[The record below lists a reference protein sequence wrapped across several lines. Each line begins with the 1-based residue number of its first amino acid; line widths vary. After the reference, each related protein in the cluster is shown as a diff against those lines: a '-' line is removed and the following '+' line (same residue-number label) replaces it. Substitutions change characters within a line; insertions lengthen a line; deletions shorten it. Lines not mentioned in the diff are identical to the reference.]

1 MSGDGTRFEPLS
13 AEELDEFARE
23 QYARAFPKR
32 EGPPPR
38 ARNVR
43 ATRLLVGA
51 EQLAIEY
58 RDVQYELLPV
68 EFADGVLLAE
78 CRARVEA
85 IEDESKLDPMVVRD
99 YLVAL
104 RKVVALAPKYLR
116 PLGRVRRLLWRLG
129 IRKNPYRRATEAE
142 IGQLLGFFLGCRMR
156 SRVRYP
162 GT

>member
-1 MSGDGTRFEPLS
+1 MSAKGTRFEPLDL
-13 AEELDEFARE
+13 EELERAARA
-23 QYARAFPKR
+23 QYARAFPER

-51 EQLAIEY
+51 DQLCIEY
-58 RDVQYELLPV
+58 RGRTYELLPV
-68 EFADGVLLAE
+68 EFGDGVLLAE
-78 CRARVEA
+78 CRALVDA
-85 IEDESKLDPMVVRD
+85 IEDDAKLTPELVRE
-99 YLVAL
+99 YLIAL

-116 PLGRVRRLLWRLG
+116 PVGRVRRLLWLLG
-129 IRKNPYRRATEAE
+129 LRRNPYRRATEAE
-142 IGQLLGFFLGCRMR
+142 LGQLLGFFLGCRMR